1 MVETLRVLAF
11 LGAGCLA
18 IGCLW
23 APTPRHPESLKLFPL
38 LARVSW
44 RLDRLRR
51 SRWQLLTTLG
61 TMLALDVQP
70 QLPALV
76 KVSVGVMFAV
86 LLAVPVY
93 QLIRF
98 RG

>member
-1 MVETLRVLAF
+1 MVETLRLFAL

-23 APTPRHPESLKLFPL
+23 APAPRPESLKLFPV

-51 SRWQLLTTLG
+51 SRWQWLTMLG
-61 TMLALDVQP
+61 TMLALDMQP

-93 QLIRF
+93 QLIRA